1 MRKRIARIH
10 KKVGHIEK
18 DPPISLQT
26 KGTPLAGEGPVL
38 CPLFS
43 P

>member
-18 DPPISLQT
+18 DPPKSLQT
-26 KGTPLAGEGPVL
+26 KGTPP
-38 CPLFS
+38 S
-43 P
+43 R